1 MPKLSDFTKAYDV
14 QPNTIRQ
21 WSKTFGDFL
30 APGANPPKGEI
41 RTYSNEDA
49 QVIAL
54 IANMRQE
61 RASYETIRAALA
73 AGDRGQWPIESN
85 QAPQDAPGQQ
95 DNALALI
102 NQLTV
107 KASSLEG
114 ELGAIKGERD
124 HLREQLETERD
135 ARLTAEIRAASAEAQ
150 IESKRIGWFDRLLGR
165 G

>member
-1 MPKLSDFTKAYDV
+1 MATISDFTKAYDV

-41 RTYSNEDA
+41 RNYSNEDA

-54 IANMRQE
+54 IATMRQD

-73 AGDRGQWPIESN
+73 SGIREQWPPPS
-85 QAPQDAPGQQ
+85 PKTDQDAPGQQ
-95 DNALALI
+95 DKALALI

-135 ARLTAEIRAASAEAQ
+135 ARLAAEIRAAAAEAQ